1 MSGGAIAGLVVGVLV
16 ILIGSVFG
24 GMILLKKRRK
34 RMMLSG
40 RGSSYN
46 NESYPSKR
54 EAVEDSSQGPKGFGD
69 KVSRLW
75 AGTMAKKSKTDEA
88 QRTVPDPY
96 SNYNN
101 RYQSRLSTPFD
112 SGNQASSP
120 GLVSGGVPLPRMIQ
134 RTSSPVPSSL
144 GGSVAAYPYPTHQS
158 GALPPVSPPYQSPPG
173 QYFPPPHPPPVSVPG
188 STIHPGPGNQHYVY
202 QPGTGLVSVP
212 LSLPHSAP
220 PPQLPHIPQPYQQPI
235 SLVHPM
241 QASFVAPPS
250 LVQQPYQ
257 QHHQQQVYQ
266 QQQQQ
271 LHQHQQQQYQQFQQP
286 PQLQT
291 TIPRTQPVVSFP
303 PPVTTNA
310 TPVSSSIFLPGDSS
324 RPLLGQGL
332 FKIVPD
338 AEDVE
343 EEKLHAEAARQ
354 GTNSSTLQSVELNLG
369 GDFLSS
375 VINYENQEQRFES
388 LENQANSG
396 ANSRN
401 NSAPISREITVPTV
415 DGPAGEI
422 QEYTRS
428 TAYHDRSAGNQR
440 QSTQRDQ
447 GAGDKQELD
456 DDEEPSTS
464 SPVVIVG
471 SDIVFEPLP
480 SVKAAAAAA
489 AAAAAVGASADSN
502 PSSPPPPASKSNVS
516 DPNAVSSP
524 SSPTSTLTRMAT
536 IGKVLPTMGTEEY
549 LERTDDKEEY
559 SFGLHGDRRDIVG
572 SPSASPTSATVPPPI
587 VRSTKPKPIST

>member
-1 MSGGAIAGLVVGVLV
+1 MSGGAIAGLVVGALV
-16 ILIGSVFG
+16 ILVGSVFG
-24 GMILLKKRRK
+24 GMVLLKKRRK

-40 RGSSYN
+40 RDSSHN
-46 NESYPSKR
+46 SGSYPSKR
-54 EAVEDSSQGPKGFGD
+54 EAVEDSNQEPKGLGD
-69 KVSRLW
+69 KVSGLW
-75 AGTMAKKSKTDEA
+75 AGMMAKRSKTDEA
-88 QRTVPDPY
+88 QRSVPDPY

-112 SGNQASSP
+112 SGNLASSP

-144 GGSVAAYPYPTHQS
+144 GGSVAGYPYPTHQS
-158 GALPPVSPPYQSPPG
+158 GALPPVPGSLPAMSPPYQSPPG
-173 QYFPPPHPPPVSVPG
+173 QYLPPPHPPPASVPG
-188 STIHPGPGNQHYVY
+188 PTVHPGPGNQHYVY

-212 LSLPHSAP
+212 LSLPQAP
-220 PPQLPHIPQPYQQPI
+220 PPQLPHIPQPYQQH
-235 SLVHPM
+235 SMVHPM
-241 QASFVAPPS
+241 QASFVPPPS

-257 QHHQQQVYQ
+257 QRHQQQVYQ

-271 LHQHQQQQYQQFQQP
+271 QQQQPHQHQLQQQHYQQFQQP
-286 PQLQT
+286 PQLQNT
-291 TIPRTQPVVSFP
+291 VPQAQPVVSFP
-303 PPVTTNA
+303 RPVTTNA
-310 TPVSSSIFLPGDSS
+310 TPVSNSIFLPGDSS

-354 GTNSSTLQSVELNLG
+354 GTNSSTLQSVELTLG

-396 ANSRN
+396 ANSKN
-401 NSAPISREITVPTV
+401 NSAPSSREITVPTV

-428 TAYHDRSAGNQR
+428 TAYNDRSAGKKR
-440 QSTQRDQ
+440 QSTQRGQ

-456 DDEEPSTS
+456 DDEVPSAP

-489 AAAAAVGASADSN
+489 AAAAAGASADSN
-502 PSSPPPPASKSNVS
+502 PSGRSIIAIFTHWYTDEDGDYWQGPAH
-516 DPNAVSSP
+516 D
-524 SSPTSTLTRMAT
+524 
-536 IGKVLPTMGTEEY
+536 
-549 LERTDDKEEY
+549 
-559 SFGLHGDRRDIVG
+559 GD
-572 SPSASPTSATVPPPI
+572 
-587 VRSTKPKPIST
+587 